1 MFLILQEKREDDMR
15 ALIQRVKG
23 ARVKVADRITGEIG
37 HGLLLFLG
45 IKTGDTKKDIEYLA
59 DKIINLRI
67 FEDENGKMN
76 LSMIDTGGSILVVSQ
91 FTLYGNCD
99 KGRRPSFTEAAPPD
113 EARKLY
119 EGFCSHIHERY
130 GILPKTGE
138 FAAMMEVEL
147 TNDGPVTFMIESR
160 E

>member
-1 MFLILQEKREDDMR
+1 MR
-15 ALIQRVKG
+15 ALIQRVKK
-23 ARVKVADRITGEIG
+23 ASVKVDDRITGEIG
-37 HGLLLFLG
+37 HGLLVFLG
-45 IKTGDTKKDIEYLA
+45 VKTGDTKKDIEYLS

-76 LSMIDTGGSILVVSQ
+76 LSMTDVGGGILIVSQ

-113 EARKLY
+113 EAKAVY
-119 EGFCSHIHERY
+119 EEFCTYISSRF
-130 GILPKTGE
+130 GIIPQTGE

-147 TNDGPVTFMIESR
+147 INDGPVTFMIESR
-160 E
+160 